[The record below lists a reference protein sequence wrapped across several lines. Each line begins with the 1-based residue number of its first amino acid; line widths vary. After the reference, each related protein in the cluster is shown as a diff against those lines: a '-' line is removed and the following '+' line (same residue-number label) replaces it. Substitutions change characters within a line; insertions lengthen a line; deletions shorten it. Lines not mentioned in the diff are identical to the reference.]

1 MRLSNFII
9 YDCETGGLD
18 CNKNP
23 ITQFACLI
31 LDSITLKEIARWE
44 TFVKPYNDL
53 IIEEE
58 ALRRTL
64 VDMKDINNGLQLKN
78 FVNSFRM
85 FLNKHNTVKNR
96 PELGR
101 LIPVGHNITFDNGFL
116 LYAFKQLDLNYFD
129 FVFPNFID
137 TYSLGKIAFCL
148 KGTEKLNLTACCEFA
163 GVDLKN
169 AHDAMNDVVATS
181 ELFKFYVNK
190 LRQKNNVKE
199 TNNNKRKQ
207 GKDFFEFCKKSKD

>member
-1 MRLSNFII
+1 MRKSNYII

-18 CNKNP
+18 FNKNP

-44 TFVKPYNDL
+44 TYVRPYNDL
-53 IIEEE
+53 IIEKE
-58 ALRRTL
+58 ALERTL
-64 VDMKDINNGLQLKN
+64 VDIKDINNGLQLKN
-78 FVNSFRM
+78 FVNAFKMLLS
-85 FLNKHNTVKNR
+85 KYNTVKNK
-96 PELGR
+96 PEIGR

-116 LYAFKQLDLNYFD
+116 IYAFEQLDLNYFD

-137 TYSLGKIAFCL
+137 TYSLGKMTFCL
-148 KGTEKLNLTACCEFA
+148 EGNEKLNLTACCEFA
-163 GVDLKN
+163 GLDLKN

-190 LRQKNNVKE
+190 LRQKNNVKDA
-199 TNNNKRKQ
+199 NNNKRKQ
-207 GKDFFEFCKKSKD
+207 GTEFFEFCRKSKD